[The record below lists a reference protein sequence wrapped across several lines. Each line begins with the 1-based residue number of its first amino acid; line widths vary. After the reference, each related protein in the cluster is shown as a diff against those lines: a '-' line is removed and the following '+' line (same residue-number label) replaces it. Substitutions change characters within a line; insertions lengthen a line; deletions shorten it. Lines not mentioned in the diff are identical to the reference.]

1 MREDAK
7 EFWSWLIICTDFHI
21 FFDKLIYSEAS
32 LKEYKKRKEP
42 HFILDAVKPEILY
55 FICVLCV
62 CVGVNSTKETYWIC
76 SNLPYR
82 EAQRGQHSHIST
94 L

>member
-7 EFWSWLIICTDFHI
+7 EFWSWSIICTDLHI

-62 CVGVNSTKETYWIC
+62 CVCGCK
-76 SNLPYR
+76 
-82 EAQRGQHSHIST
+82 
-94 L
+94 